1 MALDPNGRVG
11 KLIQAVAGSPLFA
24 RVAPKVVPP
33 LDRAVSRL
41 TGGRVV
47 MSAALVPSM
56 VLVTTGAKTGI
67 EREAPLA
74 TIPDGD
80 AFYVVGSN
88 FGREAHPA
96 WTHNLLA
103 HPEATAVFRGR
114 RIPVVARLL
123 DPEEKQAVWPT
134 LTAVWRTYDRYEDR
148 VVRDL
153 RVFRLEPVGDQSG

>member
-11 KLIQAVAGSPLFA
+11 KAVQAIAGHPLFA
-24 RVAPKVVPP
+24 RVAPTIVPP
-33 LDRAVSRL
+33 IDRAVSRL

-47 MSAALVPSM
+47 MSAGLVPTM
-56 VLVTTGAKTGI
+56 VLVTTGAKSGI

-103 HPEATAVFRGR
+103 DPTATVVFRGR
-114 RIPVVARLL
+114 RIPVVAHLL
-123 DPEEKQAVWPT
+123 DPAEKAAVWPK
-134 LTAVWRTYDRYEDR
+134 LTAVWRTYDRYEGR
-148 VVRDL
+148 VDRDL
-153 RVFRLEPVGDQSG
+153 RVFRLEPSREGR